1 MSDTHNYE
9 EYANDKAADYAHR
22 LVDGYSKSHHVPG
35 RIVFDEKGLTYLLKR
50 VIMEGIRMAVESK
63 NKENSNIL

>member
-1 MSDTHNYE
+1 MSDTNNYE
-9 EYANDKAADYAHR
+9 EYANGKAADYAHR
-22 LVDGYSKSHHVPG
+22 LVEGYSNSHHVTD

>member
-1 MSDTHNYE
+1 MIDTNNYE
-9 EYANDKAADYAHR
+9 EYANGKAADYAHR
-22 LVDGYSKSHHVPG
+22 LVESYSNSHHVTD